1 MHGSFAKFVLFCML
15 YFILQA
21 LLSRH
26 NRLDKDIRAFNI
38 EIKRLEELAVLMTK
52 AASEHN
58 VSAAYVC
65 GSLYK
70 M

>member
-1 MHGSFAKFVLFCML
+1 MML
-15 YFILQA
+15 VIFQA

-58 VSAAYVC
+58 VSEGALSC
-65 GSLYK
+65 GNQNRCLCHLLFTI
-70 M
+70 